1 MKTRSGRGQNVAV
14 ASFFAIL
21 GIALVGTLLLTGAL
35 DNIIHKRQTVYVA
48 FTESVTGLPVGSA
61 VTYFGVRVGEVTDLT
76 PMDTKMA
83 KQIVEEAKVIDPKGT
98 PVLRGGDK
106 CYETWSKSYAQS
118 AGAMSDV
125 PHVLATVV
133 VDEGTLPLNETT
145 TAELQLVSLA
155 GGSFAVKIESKPGSD
170 PALAKH
176 PVVIL
181 AKVSSL
187 GSIAER
193 LLDEQKG
200 LLRKDNVESISRLVK
215 NVEEITDRVRTLTS
229 AQQQN
234 LNQIV
239 ESTTK
244 ITQTMEEWT
253 SGKDAKI
260 ARTLDDVHAV
270 TERLN
275 RWTNDQQGMEGD
287 VAILLRKTNR
297 LEDDLTKIL
306 EESKTDAN
314 VPSLLRTGDDLG
326 KSLQKMTEEVGRLA
340 GAVEGLVTD
349 NRERIERLGE
359 DFARLARRVDGVMA
373 QLDQDPSSVIW
384 GRRGKELEPG
394 K

>member
-14 ASFFAIL
+14 AAFFAIL

-35 DNIIHKRQTVYVA
+35 DNLIHKRQKVYVA
-48 FTESVTGLPVGSA
+48 FTEGVTGLTIGSPV
-61 VTYFGVRVGEVTDLT
+61 TFFGVRVGEVTDLV
-76 PMDTKMA
+76 PMDSPMA
-83 KQIVEEAKVIDPKGT
+83 KRVVDEAKVIDPKGK
-98 PVLRGGDK
+98 PVLQGGDK
-106 CYETWSKSYAQS
+106 CYQEWTKSYTQS
-118 AGAMSDV
+118 AGAISDV

-133 VDEGTLPLNETT
+133 VDEGALPLNETT
-145 TAELQLVSLA
+145 TAELQLVNLA
-155 GGSFAVKIESKPGSD
+155 GSFAVKVESKPGSD
-170 PALAKH
+170 PALEKR

-181 AKVSSL
+181 AKVSSF
-187 GSIAER
+187 GSISER

-200 LLRKDNVESISRLVK
+200 LLRKDNVESLSRLVH

-260 ARTLDDVHAV
+260 ARTLDDVQLV
-270 TERLN
+270 TSRLN
-275 RWTNDQQGMEGD
+275 RWTDDQVGQEGD
-287 VAILLRKTNR
+287 IAILLKKTNR
-297 LEDDLTKIL
+297 LEDDVTKIM
-306 EESKTDAN
+306 EESKTDPN

>member
-14 ASFFAIL
+14 AAFFAIL

-35 DNIIHKRQTVYVA
+35 DNFIHKRQKVYVA
-48 FTESVTGLPVGSA
+48 FTESVTGLTVGSP
-61 VTYFGVRVGEVTDLT
+61 VTYFGVRVGEVTDLA
-76 PMDTKMA
+76 PMDTPMA
-83 KQIVEEAKVIDPKGT
+83 KRVVDESKVIDPKGK
-98 PVLRGGDK
+98 PILQGGDK
-106 CYETWSKSYAQS
+106 CYEAWVKSYTQS
-118 AGAMSDV
+118 NGAMGDV
-125 PHVLATVV
+125 PHVLATVL
-133 VDEGTLPLNETT
+133 VDEGALPLNETT
-145 TAELQLVSLA
+145 TAELQLVNLA
-155 GGSFAVKIESKPGSD
+155 GSFAVKIESKPGTD
-170 PALAKH
+170 PSLEKR

-187 GSIAER
+187 GSIQER

-215 NVEEITDRVRTLTS
+215 NVEEITDRVRTLTDS
-229 AQQQN
+229 QQQN

-239 ESTTK
+239 ESTTR

-275 RWTNDQQGMEGD
+275 RWTNDQEGMEGD
-287 VAILLRKTNR
+287 VAILLKKTNR
-297 LEDDLTKIL
+297 LEDDVTRIM
-306 EESKTDAN
+306 EESKTDPN
-314 VPSLLRTGDDLG
+314 VPSLLRTGNDLG
-326 KSLQKMTEEVGRLA
+326 KSLQRMTEEVGRLA

-349 NRERIERLGE
+349 NRERIERLGDE
-359 DFARLARRVDGVMA
+359 FARLARRVDGVMA